1 MRRVVALIAG
11 VVVVVVGL
19 PSAAS
24 AGGAGRVEATA
35 TVTGELQRLAVD
47 LLDGSGLEIAVV
59 VPERGL
65 ACGQT
70 LKELAPAQRHSVQVV
85 GVRRGGYRLLSPQAD
100 EKLQAGD
107 ELLAL
112 GTPAQIGEF
121 KGQLMQEHLLDP
133 AGPPGDS

>member
-1 MRRVVALIAG
+1 
-11 VVVVVVGL
+11 
-19 PSAAS
+19 
-24 AGGAGRVEATA
+24 
-35 TVTGELQRLAVD
+35 
-47 LLDGSGLEIAVV
+47 
-59 VPERGL
+59 
-65 ACGQT
+65 

-121 KGQLMQEHLLDP
+121 KGQLMQEHGP
-133 AGPPGDS
+133 ADSMEPPAASGARN